1 MKPKTLVPPRQTP
14 LHHILGLT
22 FLIGEIGTK
31 STNPLYAVQVKIA
44 LNPPHTPPIQFLLYT
59 LLNKWG

>member
-22 FLIGEIGTK
+22 FLIGELGTK

-44 LNPPHTPPIQFLLYT
+44 LTPPQYLRRPAYPIQHISDA
-59 LLNKWG
+59 N